1 MFNQL
6 IESKPRKQKMA
17 GGTLFSL
24 VFHGALI
31 VAAVVFTAN
40 AGIADDKT
48 KAEKIQFVEMKKEP
62 PKPKPKE
69 PPPPPKEVVMKAPP
83 PKGFQVLRAPVEIPI
98 KIPEIDLTKKVTD
111 EADFSGK
118 GVKGGVAKGVEG
130 GTLWRRVAGD
140 GSGKHPTPADTV
152 TVHYTGTFVEGGVF
166 DTSEGGEPATFPLG
180 RLIPAWTKAIPQM
193 GVGDT
198 IEIAAPASEAYGTK
212 GKGPIP
218 GGATLLFTV
227 RLLKIGG

>member
-1 MFNQL
+1 MKWR
-6 IESKPRKQKMA
+6 IAGE
-17 GGTLFSL
+17 GGTTLAL
-24 VFHGALI
+24 GAALI
-31 VAAVVFTAN
+31 AAAAAMAQPIETPPDHSQDLKWMN
-40 AGIADDKT
+40 AQQAAL
-48 KAEKIQFVEMKKEP
+48 AE
-62 PKPKPKE
+62 
-69 PPPPPKEVVMKAPP
+69 
-83 PKGFQVLRAPVEIPI
+83 RAAQPGWQ
-98 KIPEIDLTKKVTD
+98 T
-111 EADFSGK
+111 
-118 GVKGGVAKGVEG
+118 VEG